1 LRIDQISHPP
11 QSSLKGGGQFFCPI
25 DILDYIYAVL
35 HSPSYREQYKE
46 FLKMNKYEKD
56 RKYDFCGECSDE
68 HHLDTTIVSI
78 DSKII

>member
-1 LRIDQISHPP
+1 MKVQIVYTET
-11 QSSLKGGGQFFCPI
+11 I
-25 DILDYIYAVL
+25 T
-35 HSPSYREQYKE
+35 REMTKEVEMTASEYKE
-46 FLKMNKYEKD
+46 FLKMSKYEKD

>member
-1 LRIDQISHPP
+1 MKVQIVYTET
-11 QSSLKGGGQFFCPI
+11 I
-25 DILDYIYAVL
+25 T
-35 HSPSYREQYKE
+35 REMTKEIEMTASEYKE
-46 FLKMNKYEKD
+46 FLKMSMHEKD